1 MDLVPDIIV
10 VVENS
15 ALVPLLRKNI
25 RIKVYEQRKS
35 QLSCWYSIYNQ
46 EMDNKLR

>member
-1 MDLVPDIIV
+1 MDLVPDVIV

-15 ALVPLLRKNI
+15 ALVQLLHRNL
-25 RIKVYEQRKS
+25 YEQRKP
-35 QLSCWYSIYNQ
+35 QLSCCNSIYNQ